1 MKNTE
6 KSVEKLQEIFR
17 DAWLR
22 IREGNRPVCISC
34 SPDHLPSDEEFW
46 VMYMNFLDVLVVD
59 EDDLLESFDDMVN
72 FGSSVK
78 ESVCLRNPCNVRGF
92 LLVGRE
98 LAEKCLVL
106 GTLA

>member
-1 MKNTE
+1 MKNTA
-6 KSVEKLQEIFR
+6 KSVEKLQDIFY
-17 DAWLR
+17 DAWFR
-22 IREGNRPVCISC
+22 IKEGNRPVCISC

-78 ESVCLRNPCNVRGF
+78 ESVCIRNPWNTRGF
-92 LLVGRE
+92 LLVGKE

>member
-1 MKNTE
+1 MKTTMQ
-6 KSVEKLQEIFR
+6 SVEKLQTMFHE
-17 DAWLR
+17 AWAR
-22 IREGNRPVCISC
+22 VRKGNRPACVSC
-34 SPDHLPSDEEFW
+34 SPDYVPSDEEFW

-59 EDDLLESFDDMVN
+59 EDDLLETFDEMVN
-72 FGSSVK
+72 YGVSLR

-92 LLVGRE
+92 LLVGKE